1 MPILT
6 ENQTKWLHKIK
17 EIAQS
22 EIAPRAADVD
32 ESGEFPWDIAK
43 VLFRNDLLSFT
54 LPAQYGGAGGDMRTF
69 CLILEEIAKASATA
83 ALLMIVQALGIEIL
97 LIGGTEEQKRRYLTK
112 LKDDNSF
119 LVFALTE
126 AGSGSDAASLKTK
139 AVLKEDY
146 YLLNGS
152 KVFITAGG
160 VADYFTVFAVTDS
173 AKGIFGISIF
183 IVERNTAGFKVND
196 SKEKFTGMRGSAVTE
211 LSLRDV
217 KVPRSNLIGQEGQ
230 GFMIAMRGLD
240 KSRLAVAAQAVGIGQ
255 AVLEFAVR
263 YAKKRHQF
271 GEPISKLQS
280 IQFMLADMATR
291 VHASRTLVHDAAEL
305 MDSNHKKVSRY
316 SAMAKMFAS
325 DSAMSV
331 TTDAVQILGG
341 YGCLRKNPVE
351 RMMRDAKITQIYDG
365 TNQIQRLIIAKSLI

>member
-6 ENQTKWLHKIK
+6 KEQNEWLQRVK
-17 EIAQS
+17 EIAQR
-22 EIAPRAADVD
+22 EIAPRAAEID
-32 ESGEFPWDIAK
+32 ESGEFPWDVAK
-43 VLFRNDLLSFT
+43 LLFKHDLLTFT
-54 LPAQYGGAGGDMRTF
+54 VPLEYGGVGGDMRTF
-69 CLILEEIAKASATA
+69 CCILEEMAKASATA
-83 ALLMIVQALGIEIL
+83 ALLMIVQALGIEIV
-97 LIGGTEEQKRRYLTK
+97 LIGGREEQKRRCLSK

-126 AGSGSDAASLKTK
+126 AGSGSDAASLKTR
-139 AVLKEDY
+139 AVLKGDH

-160 VADYFTVFAVTDS
+160 VADYFTVFAATDPS
-173 AKGIFGISIF
+173 KGIFGISTF
-183 IVERNTAGFKVND
+183 LVERNSPGFKVNC
-196 SKEKFTGMRGSAVTE
+196 SREKFIGMRGSAVTE
-211 LSLRDV
+211 LSFKDM
-217 KVPRSNLIGQEGQ
+217 KVPCGNLLGQEGQ

-240 KSRLAVAAQAVGIGQ
+240 KSRLAVGAQAVGIGQ
-255 AVLEFAVR
+255 AALEFAVR
-263 YAKKRHQF
+263 YAKKRYQF
-271 GEPISKLQS
+271 GEPIAKLQS

-305 MDSNHKKVSRY
+305 MDNNYKKVSRY

-325 DSAMSV
+325 DMAMSV

-341 YGCLRKNPVE
+341 YGCLKRNPVE

>member
-22 EIAPRAADVD
+22 EIAPRASEVD

-43 VLFRNDLLSFT
+43 VLFRNDLLTFT

-160 VADYFTVFAVTDS
+160 VADYFTVFAVTNS
-173 AKGIFGISIF
+173 AKGIFGISTF